1 MPATVICI
9 SRTDGADGE
18 SVGIA
23 VASELGYRY
32 VDREVV
38 ERAAE
43 KAHVD
48 NAAIEDVERRKSFVR
63 RLLEGLTI
71 PVQAAPFAFEPGAP
85 FAFDQGESPSGSL
98 DMRDV
103 IRSVIGDLAEEGRV
117 VIVSHAASMALAG
130 APNALRILVTASP
143 AVRVDRVSRGGKWL
157 RPSEAEAAVRDA
169 DRNRQDY
176 FRRFYDV
183 DREEPTHYDV
193 VLSTDVLT
201 AKQAAAIVC
210 AAARVAGS

>member
-1 MPATVICI
+1 MPATVVCI

-18 SVGIA
+18 AVGIA

-38 ERAAE
+38 LRAAE

-48 NAAIEDVERRKSFVR
+48 RATIEDVERRKSFVR
-63 RLLEGLTI
+63 RLLDGPTTPTVLAAVE
-71 PVQAAPFAFEPGAP
+71 AAPFSLAAADVVAGA
-85 FAFDQGESPSGSL
+85 L
-98 DMRDV
+98 DLRDV

-130 APNALRILVTASP
+130 EPNVLRVLVTASP
-143 AVRVDRVSRGGKWL
+143 DVRADRISRSGKWL
-157 RPSEAEAAVRDA
+157 APAEAAAAVRDA

-183 DREEPTHYDV
+183 DREEATYYDV
-193 VLSTDVLT
+193 VLNTDQLT
-201 AKQAAAIVC
+201 AKHAAAIVC
-210 AAARVAGS
+210 AAARIAGS